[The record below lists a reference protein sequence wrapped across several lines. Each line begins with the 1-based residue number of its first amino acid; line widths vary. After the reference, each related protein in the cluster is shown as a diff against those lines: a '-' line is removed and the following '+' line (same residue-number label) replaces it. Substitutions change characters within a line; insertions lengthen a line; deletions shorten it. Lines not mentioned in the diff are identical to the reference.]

1 MGKIFLEIPMWY
13 NFSDN
18 SVKFSSES
26 YTDGHY
32 SLRRKCSPINLHF
45 LKKQGFERT
54 KKDILRPSVRNNQ
67 LELYQINYLGK
78 KIPWER
84 ATETDDGPAV
94 HSKSNAY
101 SDIKITA

>member
-26 YTDGHY
+26 YRDGHY

-45 LKKQGFERT
+45 LKKQAFERT

-67 LELYQINYLGK
+67 LEFYQINYLGK
-78 KIPWER
+78 KMPSER
-84 ATETDDGPAV
+84 ATEPDYGPAV
-94 HSKSNAY
+94 YCKSNAY
-101 SDIKITA
+101 SDNKITA